1 MSALPRRLKLYV
13 AAVCLAGTLLAAVLA
28 VADDGRLAEH
38 LSPAVVVL
46 VLLALVGEFVPIRV
60 FRRGAEG
67 DLTVSTA
74 FAFALLLD
82 AGPATAAAALVL
94 ATIASDLHGR
104 KDAVRIWFN
113 VAQYCVS
120 LTAAWIVL
128 GALTDVP
135 HAGGAPFMPGDLPG
149 IMASALAFFLTNALL
164 VAIVVALAQGFSVR
178 AYLNEDLIFVAGA
191 AGMALG
197 LAPLA
202 VLAAEFSVLLV
213 AALGLPLVGV
223 YRAARQA
230 LELEHHSRHD
240 ALTGLPNRLMLR
252 LRLDSALRTASEDEG
267 AGATVM
273 LLDLDHFKEIND
285 TLGHLHGDLLL
296 REAAERLRGAVRADD
311 LVARL
316 GGDEFAVVLGGADDA
331 PRAVDLGRRLLAELA
346 RPIEVE
352 GVTLRVE
359 GSIGIARW
367 PEHGED
373 TETLL
378 RHADIAMYVA
388 KGGRTG
394 VELYDPEQERHSP
407 ARLSLAG
414 ELRDALD
421 HGQLE
426 VYFQPQA
433 DLRTGAVRGVE
444 ALVRWHHP
452 AHGLLRPDEFV
463 PVAENTGLIGP
474 LTLHVLDRS
483 LAQIA
488 AWDAQD
494 LHLEVAVNLSTRNLL
509 DRELP
514 ARIAE
519 LLAFHGLPAARLEV
533 EITESMVSS
542 DPQRVHA
549 VLCAIAGL
557 GVRITL
563 DDFGT
568 GYSSLSNL
576 RDLPVRRLKIDRSF
590 IAGMARRRAD
600 AVIVTSTIEMAQRL
614 GLSVVAEGVETAEAW
629 ARLRESGCDLAQG
642 HHLTPPCP
650 AAELTAWMAARR
662 ERAGRRAL
670 RGVA

>member
-13 AAVCLAGTLLAAVLA
+13 AAVCLTGTALAGVLA
-28 VADDGRLAEH
+28 VAEHGRLADH

-46 VLLALVGEFVPIRV
+46 VLLSLVGEFVPIRV

-94 ATIASDLHGR
+94 ATIASDLHAR
-104 KDAVRIWFN
+104 KDALRIWFN
-113 VAQYCVS
+113 VAQYCIA
-120 LTAAWIVL
+120 LTTAWIVL
-128 GALTDVP
+128 RALTDVP
-135 HAGGAPFMPGDLPG
+135 HVTGAPFSPGDLPA
-149 IMASALAFFLTNALL
+149 IMASALAFFFTNALL

-178 AYLNEDLIFVAGA
+178 AYLNEDLVFVAGA

-240 ALTGLPNRLMLR
+240 ALTGLPNRVMLR
-252 LRLDSALRTASEDEG
+252 LRLDSALRTASEEEG

-296 REAAERLRGAVRADD
+296 REAAERLRGAVRGDD

-316 GGDEFAVVLGGADDA
+316 GGDEFAVLLGGADDA
-331 PRAVDLGRRLLAELA
+331 ARAADLGRRLLTELA
-346 RPIEVE
+346 RPVEVE

-373 TETLL
+373 PETLL

-394 VELYDPEQERHSP
+394 VEVYDAEQERHSP

-414 ELRDALD
+414 ELRDALE

-426 VYFQPQA
+426 VFFQPQA

-452 AHGLLRPDEFV
+452 RHGLLGPDEFV
-463 PVAENTGLIGP
+463 PLAENTGLIGP

-483 LAQIA
+483 LAQLT
-488 AWDAQD
+488 AWDAQG

-519 LLAFHGLPAARLEV
+519 LLAGHGLPAARLEV
-533 EITESMVSS
+533 EITESMVSA
-542 DPQRVHA
+542 DPHRVRA
-549 VLCAIAGL
+549 VLDAIAGL
-557 GVRITL
+557 GVRVTL

-590 IAGMARRRAD
+590 IDGMARRRAD
-600 AVIVTSTIEMAQRL
+600 AVIVASTIAMAQRL

-650 AAELTAWMAARR
+650 ADELTTWIAVRAA
-662 ERAGRRAL
+662 RAGRPAL